1 MKSDLCG
8 AVTLSGLCL
17 ATGALPVLSGRA
29 VILRCTVHRPGLPA
43 EAAPGLLAFAAHDE
57 AEATPEAPTPL
68 TPARTPAPESLPLCA
83 AAVTASGYMCLAEGA
98 QAVSTTAGVVYR
110 CATHA
115 DDAPTGFELQDL
127 QDDEDEDEDEDEDGD
142 EDVSRHESL
151 RREQLPHEAPTPLDP
166 PAVGSREWMS
176 VLMETIF
183 DECRALRSAGQ
194 VEYARRQDNAFGNF
208 DRVAERRPK
217 VGPED
222 VLMIYFDKHV
232 DGILAHLDGHT
243 SQREPVEGRIN
254 DAIVYLCLLRGLIER
269 RRAREAQA

>member
-1 MKSDLCG
+1 MGGRPSVGDVGRYRRSVGEVMQSDLCG
-8 AVTLSGLCL
+8 AVTRSGYVCL
-17 ATGALPVLSGRA
+17 ATGALPVLFGRA
-29 VILRCTVHRPGLPA
+29 VILRCTVHRDVGPELPA
-43 EAAPGLLAFAAHDE
+43 EAAPGL
-57 AEATPEAPTPL
+57 
-68 TPARTPAPESLPLCA
+68 PALPLP
-83 AAVTASGYMCLAEGA
+83 
-98 QAVSTTAGVVYR
+98 
-110 CATHA
+110 ATLSEV
-115 DDAPTGFELQDL
+115 F
-127 QDDEDEDEDEDEDGD
+127 
-142 EDVSRHESL
+142 S
-151 RREQLPHEAPTPLDP
+151 

-208 DRVAERRPK
+208 DRVAERQPK

-222 VLMIYFDKHV
+222 VLMVYFDKHV